1 MEIIIN
7 PAKEI
12 VVVQERKRSI
22 EKITIL
28 EITDNP
34 VFKSVVAKTKE
45 NGIITL
51 WRDAD
56 YDTIG
61 QWTDTDVENRIREI
75 YS

>member
-12 VVVQERKRSI
+12 VIVQERKRSI

-34 VFKSVVAKTKE
+34 VFKSVIAKTKE

-51 WRDAD
+51 WRDSD